1 MQYFA
6 RLLTS
11 VQEDLSPDKTSN
23 FSLGIGYWL
32 LNSRKICLP
41 TKLLTFPWL
50 LVLSEVA
57 VLAIPFWQLER
68 SVSWQSLCSLPSR
81 RPYGAGSTLRYDM
94 LSAFCPR
101 PLCHP
106 KRNLPHVNPG
116 EAWFHYQHKF
126 DCRRSVFGN
135 FAPRDTFNFS
145 LVIGYW
151 LLNSRKICLPTKLL
165 TFLWV
170 LAIPY
175 W

>member
-57 VLAIPFWQLER
+57 VLAIPF
-68 SVSWQSLCSLPSR
+68 
-81 RPYGAGSTLRYDM
+81 
-94 LSAFCPR
+94 
-101 PLCHP
+101 
-106 KRNLPHVNPG
+106 
-116 EAWFHYQHKF
+116 
-126 DCRRSVFGN
+126 
-135 FAPRDTFNFS
+135 
-145 LVIGYW
+145 
-151 LLNSRKICLPTKLL
+151 
-165 TFLWV
+165 
-170 LAIPY
+170 
-175 W
+175 